1 MVKKVIT
8 NLNCILDCL
17 KVSSTVTVFKNVGER
32 SNTKNYCPLSLLSV
46 VSKVFEKFMNKGLL
60 IATRYVV
67 SFLISSLVSVLLDQL
82 HVF

>member
-32 SNTKNYCPLSLLSV
+32 STTKNYCPLSLLSV
-46 VSKVFEKFMNKGLL
+46 VSKVFEKFVNKRFVDCHKICRLFSDFQFG
-60 IATRYVV
+60 
-67 SFLISSLVSVLLDQL
+67 FSSS
-82 HVF
+82 